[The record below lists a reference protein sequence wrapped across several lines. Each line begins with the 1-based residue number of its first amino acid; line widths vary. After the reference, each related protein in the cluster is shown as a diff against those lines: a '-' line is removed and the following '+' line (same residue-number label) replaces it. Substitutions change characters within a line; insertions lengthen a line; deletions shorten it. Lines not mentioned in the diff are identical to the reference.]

1 MMTEATATAQQEDYR
16 VDLAVFQGP
25 LDLLLYLIK
34 KEEVD
39 IYDIPIARITRQYLK
54 YIEMM
59 TSLNLE
65 IAGEFILMAA
75 TLIRI
80 KTRLLL
86 PRDEENPE
94 EADPREELIMALL
107 EYKKYKEA
115 GEVLRDRVQVEE
127 TKYVPSQPVEKVEGR
142 VDLEPVTTLYDLLAA
157 FRDVIANKK
166 EESFHEVNAEE
177 VHIEDRIKHVLM
189 VLRNAEFATFRDL
202 FTDIPTKVVAVVTFI
217 ALLELVR
224 SHRIAIY
231 QSNPFAELRVYRG
244 QAYNADSREID
255 LVDVTAI
262 K

>member
-1 MMTEATATAQQEDYR
+1 
-16 VDLAVFQGP
+16 
-25 LDLLLYLIK
+25 
-34 KEEVD
+34 
-39 IYDIPIARITRQYLK
+39 
-54 YIEMM
+54 
-59 TSLNLE
+59 
-65 IAGEFILMAA
+65 MAA

-157 FRDVIANKK
+157 FRDVIASKK

-189 VLRNAEFATFRDL
+189 VLKSAEFATFRDL